1 MAEPAGAH
9 SVDCVWKASYFCFNC
24 GKNCCYNIL
33 AALCGI
39 FIALGWGCEF
49 AWITFSMVWCITPC
63 LRLYSILMGCLQKY
77 FGTCITC
84 FLAPICETCGLL
96 FSRITVSNVK
106 WKTGIFPSSVTLS
119 WLYGHGS
126 LLLLIPNEALKCW
139 INFQTVIDCLLKYL
153 NWFWSVFLQNIIHA
167 CWRKKYP

>member
-9 SVDCVWKASYFCFNC
+9 SIDCVWKASYCCFNC

-33 AALCGI
+33 AALCGF

-63 LRLYSILMGCLQKY
+63 LRLYSISMGCLQKY
-77 FGTCITC
+77 FGTCVTC

-106 WKTGIFPSSVTLS
+106 WKSGIPGYFLRCNSILLTVHVHVSLM
-119 WLYGHGS
+119 LYP
-126 LLLLIPNEALKCW
+126 IKP
-139 INFQTVIDCLLKYL
+139 
-153 NWFWSVFLQNIIHA
+153 
-167 CWRKKYP
+167 

>member
-1 MAEPAGAH
+1 MIKKKILKINFLIRINAHIALFCFLQCSYCYCIQIQVGFEDVLAEPAGAH

-106 WKTGIFPSSVTLS
+106 
-119 WLYGHGS
+119 
-126 LLLLIPNEALKCW
+126 
-139 INFQTVIDCLLKYL
+139 
-153 NWFWSVFLQNIIHA
+153 
-167 CWRKKYP
+167 